1 MTDVQPFDFQ
11 GREVRTVL
19 VDGEPWFVA
28 ADVAKVLGYREAY
41 YLTRGLDDDERG
53 PHIVRTLGG
62 DQEMTCVNE
71 PGLYSAILR
80 SRVPQAKAFKR
91 WVTHEVLPRI
101 RRTGQYGSQLPTSF
115 AEALELA
122 AAQQRQIETT
132 EARAIEAERQIEA
145 DAPKVAAYERLM
157 DADGYYSM
165 EAAAKV
171 LGIGRNTLFR
181 MLRDDGVLLAS
192 NLPAQRYMHHFVI
205 TASSWTHPSTG
216 VENLTNTTRVRPS
229 GLAWL
234 ANRYPSAVVA

>member
-1 MTDVQPFDFQ
+1 MSIQPFDFQ
-11 GREVRTVL
+11 GRQVRTVL
-19 VDGEPWFVA
+19 VDGELWFVG
-28 ADVAKVLGYREAY
+28 ADVARVLGYSATAAM
-41 YLTRGLDDDERG
+41 TRSIEDDERG
-53 PHIVRTLGG
+53 VQTLHTPSG
-62 DQEMTCVNE
+62 DQDMTVVNE

-91 WVTHEVLPRI
+91 WVTHEVLPSI
-101 RRTGQYGSQLPTSF
+101 RRTGQYGSQLPATF
-115 AEALELA
+115 AEALELV
-122 AAQQRQIETT
+122 AAQQREIEAA
-132 EARAIEAERQIEA
+132 EARTIEAERQIEA